1 MAELSR
7 RGLLRG
13 ALLGAV
19 ATSVAP
25 EADAAPP
32 APAPAGPPSGTS
44 FPVKVDV
51 NGVPQ
56 VHTVDEHERA
66 VDFLRRRCGLTGT
79 KDACGTGTCGAC
91 TALVDGVP
99 HVTCLL
105 PAVALDARR
114 VTTVEGLSGGSA
126 ALGAL
131 HPVQRAFLAHDA
143 LQCGYCTPGFAVS
156 AAAFVDQWRAAH
168 GLTAPDDDAI
178 AKALA
183 GHLCR
188 CGAYPA
194 IRAAVAAAC
203 RGDHDAPAGLAP
215 ARPEAPDKVTGLAKF
230 TTDMQVEGMLEGR
243 ILRSPHAHA
252 RLRGLDDRGASG
264 VPGVEAI
271 VRFVEDG
278 GMVRYAGQEVAAVA
292 AVDRRTADRALA
304 LLVPDYEILPA
315 VTSMDAAQADGAP
328 LVYADET
335 EAKAAP
341 HAAEGPLANGPLLG
355 NVRGPMSA
363 MALLG
368 GQPRQGRAGVDEAK
382 RSGDAAEG
390 VWETAA
396 QLHTPLEPHAAIV
409 RWTGKTSAEV
419 WAGTQG
425 CQLLAEEMAEHYG
438 TNARRI
444 TVHTDHVGGAFG
456 SKVGLQME
464 VRVAADLAKA
474 AQAPV
479 RVVLD
484 RVEELTVGG
493 HRPAQRVSV
502 GVGLSGRGEL
512 LGIVHEARADTGVAI
527 GNVTGPSTRLLYDN
541 PAKDLDDWD
550 VLTHTPPA
558 RPFRAP
564 GGPPALL
571 ALEGALD
578 DIGAR
583 RDQSPV
589 ALRKAFDRHEARNDL
604 YRWAESLPAMKG
616 RGPPAKDTGR
626 FKRGVGFAAGAWYH
640 LWDPHT
646 QVELDAS
653 AERIVLRCGTQDVGN
668 GTRGMLAAAV
678 ADALVMPAR
687 DVTVEIGDSQDV
699 HGPSA
704 VGSRSTTSLVPA
716 VEHAVELLV
725 DTLHERAVRKDFEGE
740 PAKGGFRKT
749 DGTLIPWKELLA
761 GSPPVR
767 VVGRR
772 KGDDKAAVVPF
783 AIDDLKLGRVPAA
796 VVTVAAVEVD
806 TRLARVRVME
816 GWVGVGAGRIVS
828 ETLARSQVQGGFV
841 QNLGYALYERR
852 VLDPATGRLLSHNL
866 DDYRIPGLGDVPPIH
881 VHFET
886 RGFEHVRG
894 GAVGLSELSGIA
906 VPAAIANAVTHATG
920 RRAFRLPLDPAT
932 LRELLA

>member
-1 MAELSR
+1 
-7 RGLLRG
+7 
-13 ALLGAV
+13 
-19 ATSVAP
+19 
-25 EADAAPP
+25 
-32 APAPAGPPSGTS
+32 
-44 FPVKVDV
+44 V
-51 NGVPQ
+51 NGEPQ
-56 VHTVDEHERA
+56 VHTVDGDERA
-66 VDFLRRRCGLTGT
+66 IDFLRRRCGLTGA
-79 KDACGTGTCGAC
+79 KDACGTGQCGAC

-105 PAVALDARR
+105 PAVALDARQ
-114 VTTVEGLSGGSA
+114 VTTPEGLSAGSA

-156 AAAFVDQWRAAH
+156 AAAFVDRWRAAH
-168 GLTAPDDDAI
+168 GATAPSDEEI
-178 AKALA
+178 ASALS

-203 RGDHDAPAGLAP
+203 RGEHDVPSGTAP
-215 ARPEAPDKVTGLAKF
+215 ARPEAPDKVTGLAKY
-230 TTDMQVEGMLEGR
+230 TTDLRIEGMLEGR

-252 RLRGLDDRGASG
+252 RLRGLDDRGARG

-278 GMVRYAGQEVAAVA
+278 GMVRYAGQEIAAVA
-292 AVDRRTADRALA
+292 AIDRKAADRALA
-304 LLVPDYEILPA
+304 LLGPDYEILPA
-315 VTSMDAAQADGAP
+315 VTSMEAARADGAP

-335 EAKAAP
+335 EAKGAP
-341 HAAEGPLANGPLLG
+341 RAAEGPLAQGPLAG

-368 GQPRQGRAGVDEAK
+368 GQPKQGHDGVAEAK
-382 RSGDAAEG
+382 RTGDAAEG

-396 QLHTPLEPHAAIV
+396 QSHTPLEPHAAIV
-409 RWTGKTSAEV
+409 RWTGKTTAEV

-425 CQLLAEEMAEHYG
+425 CQLLAEEMADHYD

-444 TVHTDHVGGAFG
+444 AVHTEHVGGAFG
-456 SKVGLQME
+456 SKIGLQME
-464 VRVAADLAKA
+464 VRAAADLARA

-502 GVGLSGRGEL
+502 AVGLSGRGEL
-512 LGIVHEARADTGVAI
+512 IGIVHEAHADTGVAV
-527 GNVTGPSTRLLYDN
+527 GNVTGPSVRQLYDI
-541 PAKDLDDWD
+541 PAKDLEDWD

-558 RPFRAP
+558 KPFRAP

-578 DIGAR
+578 AIGTR
-583 RDQSPV
+583 RDQSPLT
-589 ALRKAFDRHEARNDL
+589 LRKAFDRHEARNDL
-604 YRWAESLPAMKG
+604 YRWAETLPALRG

-626 FKRGVGFAAGAWYH
+626 FQRGVGFAAGAWYH
-640 LWDPHT
+640 LWDPYT

-653 AERIVLRCGTQDVGN
+653 EERIVLRCGTQDIGN

-678 ADALVMPAR
+678 GEALGVPPSA
-687 DVTVEIGDSQDV
+687 VTVEIGHSEGV

-704 VGSRSTTSLVPA
+704 VGSRTTASLTPT
-716 VEHAVELLV
+716 VEHAVDQLV
-725 DTLHERAVRKDFEGE
+725 ETLYERAIRSDWEGE
-740 PAKGGFRKT
+740 RTPDGFRKT
-749 DGTLIPWKELLA
+749 DGTVVPWKDLLV
-761 GSPPVR
+761 GSPPIR
-767 VVGRR
+767 TVGRR
-772 KGDDKAAVVPF
+772 KQDDRTAVVPF
-783 AIDDLKLGRVPAA
+783 AVDEIKLGRVPAG

-806 TRLARVRVME
+806 RRLARVRVTE
-816 GWVGVGAGRIVS
+816 AWIGIGAGRIVS
-828 ETLARSQVQGGFV
+828 EVLARSQVEGAFV

-866 DDYRIPGLGDVPPIH
+866 DDYRIPGIGDVPPVH

-894 GAVGLSELSGIA
+894 GAVGLSELSGVA
-906 VPAAIANAVTHATG
+906 VPAAIANAVSHATG
-920 RRAFRLPLDPAT
+920 RRPYRLPLDPST
-932 LRELLA
+932 IRELLA